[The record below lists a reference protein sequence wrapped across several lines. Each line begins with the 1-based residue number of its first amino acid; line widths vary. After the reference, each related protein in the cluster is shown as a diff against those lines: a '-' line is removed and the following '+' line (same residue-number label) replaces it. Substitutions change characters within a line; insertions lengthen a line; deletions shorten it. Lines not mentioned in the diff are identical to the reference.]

1 MKNTLLAL
9 VLVLSSVG
17 AFAQNDVVSA
27 VVGTPKSSPISGAAL
42 DAKTR
47 DVGSRLRCPVCQGL
61 SIADSPASMAVNMKG
76 EVRELLAR
84 GYSDEQ
90 VIDYF
95 EHSYGQFVLLDP
107 PRRGINWLVWALPVL
122 LLRAGAFFIRRV
134 LVKGPAEA
142 APIPLDE
149 DDELAP
155 YIARVRELA
164 YGDREVRALEG
175 EEGVS
180 VHRSVLSAGA
190 RAFSGRSSQSRP
202 TRCWAC

>member
-1 MKNTLLAL
+1 MKRFLVALTLI
-9 VLVLSSVG
+9 LSATL
-17 AFAQNDVVSA
+17 AFAQNDVVTA
-27 VVGTPKSSPISGAAL
+27 VVGKPKSSPLSGAAL

-76 EVRELLAR
+76 EVRDLLAR

-122 LLRAGAFFIRRV
+122 LLLAGAFFIRRV
-134 LVKGPAEA
+134 LTRSSPAEPVA
-142 APIPLDE
+142 MVADD

-164 YGDREVRALEG
+164 YGDR
-175 EEGVS
+175 
-180 VHRSVLSAGA
+180 GA
-190 RAFSGRSSQSRP
+190 RS
-202 TRCWAC
+202 